1 MRIWAASASKFLI
14 KRRADFIGFTAAMLS
29 DPESLSDPEVFVGFF
44 RDTARPCRSR
54 LRYAYICRAGETI
67 RLIFACSLSARRGL
81 GTPTRHV
88 EQ

>member
-44 RDTARPCRSR
+44 HDTARPWQKP
-54 LRYAYICRAGETI
+54 LTI
-67 RLIFACSLSARRGL
+67 RVYLQSRGDDPANL
-81 GTPTRHV
+81 RV
-88 EQ
+88 FFVR